1 MTMPA
6 GMPERRSYRLAAAL
20 VAACAVAWPGDAAHA
35 VYPERPVTFIV
46 PFGPGGANDVVAR
59 IIQPPLSEALGQT
72 VVIENRAGAGGSIGT
87 GYVARA
93 KPDGYTFLLAASG
106 FVVNPSLYGKVPYDP
121 YKDFEPVAEITK
133 FPILY
138 TVRADSGIKT
148 LKELIARARKE
159 DGKLNYSSPGAG
171 TLAHLGFELLKLQTG
186 IKVVH
191 VPYASAAPAAQAL
204 LGGVVEIGALS
215 VAVGKPLID
224 AGKLTGLA
232 VTGTERW
239 VDLPNI
245 PTITEAGFP
254 KAVVE
259 TWQGIMVPAGTPKD
273 VIAKLSKAFLT
284 VMKNPDVR
292 AKLLKAGFHSSGTG
306 PEPFR
311 KRVLDELPQWKELI
325 SKAGISVQPKGGKG
339 K

>member
-1 MTMPA
+1 MTA
-6 GMPERRSYRLAAAL
+6 TRRSLLIAAAIAIAL
-20 VAACAVAWPGDAAHA
+20 PFSARAE
-35 VYPERPVTFIV
+35 YPERPITFII

-59 IIQPPLSEALGQT
+59 TIQQPLMDALGQPI
-72 VVIENRAGAGGSIGT
+72 VIENRGGAGGSIGT
-87 GYVARA
+87 GHALRQ
-93 KPDGYTFLLAASG
+93 KPDGYTILLAASG

-121 YKDFEPVAEITK
+121 YKDFEAVAEVTK

-138 TVRADSGIKT
+138 TVRADSGINT
-148 LKELIARARKE
+148 LAELIARAKS
-159 DGKLNYSSPGAG
+159 GKMNYSSPGAG

-186 IKVVH
+186 IDVVH
-191 VPYASAAPAAQAL
+191 VPYTTAAPAAQAL

-215 VAVGKPLID
+215 VAVAKPQID
-224 AGKLTGLA
+224 AGRLKGLA

-239 VDLPNI
+239 VDLPSV
-245 PTITEAGFP
+245 PTIIEAGYP

-273 VIAKLSKAFLT
+273 VIQKLSKAFTT

-292 AKLLKAGFHSSGTG
+292 AKLLKAGFHSSGTS
-306 PEPFR
+306 PEAFR

-325 SKAGISVQPKGGKG
+325 SKAGISASPASK
-339 K
+339 